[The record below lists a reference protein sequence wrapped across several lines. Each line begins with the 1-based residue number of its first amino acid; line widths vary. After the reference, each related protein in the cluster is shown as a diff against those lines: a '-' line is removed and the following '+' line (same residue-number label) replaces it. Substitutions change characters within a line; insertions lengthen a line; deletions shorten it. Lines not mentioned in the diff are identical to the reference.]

1 MARWGRALGVG
12 LATLLPAAAVAQR
25 ARTSPPATQP
35 GAPPSVVTVALIDV
49 PLVEALETLSQA
61 ARMNLVWQAAT
72 LGDKAT
78 RRIACRFT
86 NARPEQVL
94 GCITREAGLDYVR
107 LSSGTYVVIA
117 GAESALAPAS
127 FAGVVVDAATGAPL
141 PAARVQLAE
150 VPNGLLTQDDG
161 GFTFPQLRPGRYDV
175 TVRAVG
181 YRPYRTAFAVE
192 SSGRQTLRLPM
203 ERAEAF
209 VRPIIVNG
217 IRPGV
222 ASAAL
227 GNASLDARAADRLL
241 AGPATFLP
249 GTVAPLGVARRD
261 GTGDLH
267 LQGGDVGEH
276 PWRLDGIPLYDV
288 TSLSGLLGIVS
299 PTAVERMTVRRSGFR
314 AGSGSFASGVIDLEH
329 AVARSD
335 GATTP
340 SAEVAVD
347 PIAASASLSSPLR
360 VGQGTGHLMLTGR
373 TGLWQWTAPR
383 PMVRAL
389 REWSVPDPVLL
400 ARVSGFGALPGHDR
414 LDYTTFNA
422 RLGDERVSLHDAH
435 AAARVAW
442 GVAHQLD
449 ASAFVMAHGVAYD
462 GTAGDAASLEAAP
475 MLHASDD
482 YAWRTAGGQV
492 AHRWLLGTRVRQRV
506 QLRASSHR
514 LQHTGGM
521 RMLAA
526 QEAALSAREDNGITE
541 LAALAEWQVTAGS
554 RAQLLLGAELARAS
568 SHLDLGNRVLRPI
581 AYKTA
586 MARGT
591 AFGDA
596 TIALGARHHLEAGV
610 RVTQLQSGRTYAE
623 PRLALRG
630 ERTDGAQT
638 WAWRVAGGGY
648 HQFVNQ
654 FDVASTMPV
663 AFVPSVRFWLPSDG
677 TTPVAQS
684 WHLASEGMFRPGD
697 GWELRGEAYARWQP
711 SIPMFDY
718 GVMYDA
724 TGVNA
729 PLAEASAFVARSEGR
744 AAGGGVRLIRE
755 AAVRGVELRSELAY
769 DAGSAERRFPSR
781 FDGAMQPPSWLEPH
795 RVLLASEVRPG
806 AGLVLAGRS
815 RAVWGRPWALRQ
827 AYYDLF
833 GAAPMQ
839 GGLPISMPGGAT
851 RPAVIDLDL
860 AASWTRPIGR
870 TQVEFGASVTNVL
883 NRANVLDFGLRRADA
898 DAYVQ
903 VPRFLPGRQVAFT
916 MQLRR

>member
-1 MARWGRALGVG
+1 MRPTGRVLGFIA
-12 LATLLPAAAVAQR
+12 ATLLPAGVAAQSSRAPSAVIEAQ
-25 ARTSPPATQP
+25 PPLV
-35 GAPPSVVTVALIDV
+35 SVALIDV
-49 PLVEALETLSQA
+49 PLVEALEALSQS
-61 ARMNLVWQAAT
+61 ARMNLVWQATT
-72 LGDKAT
+72 LGEKAS

-86 NARPEQVL
+86 NARPEDVL
-94 GCITREAGLDYVR
+94 GCITRGAGLDYVR
-107 LSSGTYVVIA
+107 LSSGTYVVIP
-117 GAESALAPAS
+117 GPESALAPTS

-150 VPNGLLTQDDG
+150 VPTGVLTQDDG
-161 GFTFPQLRPGRYDV
+161 GFAFPALRPGRYAL

-181 YRPYRTAFAVE
+181 YRPYRTALAVDPR
-192 SSGRQTLRLPM
+192 SRNTVRLPM

-209 VRPIIVNG
+209 VRPIVVNG
-217 IRPGV
+217 IRPGA
-222 ASAAL
+222 ASAEL
-227 GNASLDARAADRLL
+227 GNGTLADRAGDRLL

-249 GTVAPLGVARRD
+249 GVVAPLGVARRD

-288 TSLSGLLGIVS
+288 TALSGLLGMVS
-299 PTAVERMTVRRSGFR
+299 PAAVERMTVRRSGFR
-314 AGSGSFASGVIDLEH
+314 ASHGSFASGVIDLDH
-329 AVARSD
+329 AVAPPD
-335 GATTP
+335 GAGTP
-340 SAEVAVD
+340 TAEVSVD
-347 PIAASASLSSPLR
+347 PIAASARLSSPVRL
-360 VGQGTGHLMLTGR
+360 GQGTGHVMVAGR
-373 TGLWQWTAPR
+373 TGLWQWTAPS

-400 ARVSGFGALPGHDR
+400 ARVSGFTALPGHER
-414 LDYTTFNA
+414 LDYTEFGA
-422 RLGDERVSLHDAH
+422 RIGDERVSLQDVH
-435 AAARVAW
+435 AATRVSW

-462 GTAGDAASLEAAP
+462 GTAGGATSAEAAP
-475 MLHASDD
+475 MLHATDD
-482 YAWRTAGGQV
+482 YAWRTAGGQA
-492 AHRWLLGTRVRQRV
+492 AHRWLLGTRVRQHV

-526 QEAALSAREDNGITE
+526 PAAALSAREDNGITE
-541 LAALAEWQVTAGS
+541 LAALAEWQVTVNAHT
-554 RAQLLLGAELARAS
+554 QLALGTELARAS

-581 AYKTA
+581 AFETSVT
-586 MARGT
+586 RGT

-596 TIALGARHHLEAGV
+596 TIALGRRHHLEAGL

-630 ERTDGAQT
+630 ERAGGPRA
-638 WAWRVAGGGY
+638 WAWRIAGGGY

-663 AFVPSVRFWLPSDG
+663 AFVPSMRFWLPSDG

-684 WHLASEGMFRPGD
+684 WHLATEGVLRPGG
-697 GWELRGEAYARWQP
+697 GWEVRGEGYGRWQP

-718 GVMYDA
+718 GVMYDT

-729 PLAEASAFVARSEGR
+729 PLGEAASFVARSDGR
-744 AAGGGVRLIRE
+744 AVGGGVRIIRE
-755 AAVRGVELRSELAY
+755 TSVRGVEVRSELAY
-769 DAGSAERRFPSR
+769 DVGSAARRFPSR
-781 FDGAMQPPSWLEPH
+781 FGGVLQPPSWLEPH
-795 RVLLASEVRPG
+795 RVLLAGEMRPLPG
-806 AGLVLAGRS
+806 VVLAGRS

-839 GGLPISMPGGAT
+839 GGLPIAMPGAAG
-851 RPAVIDLDL
+851 RPAVFDLDL
-860 AASWTRPIGR
+860 AASWTRGIGR
-870 TQVEFGASVTNVL
+870 SRVEVGMSVTNVL
-883 NRANVLDFGLRRADA
+883 DRQNVLDFGLRRRGEADDYA
-898 DAYVQ
+898 R
-903 VPRFLPGRQVAFT
+903 VPRVLPGRQIAFT
-916 MQLRR
+916 VQLRR